1 MGRSLKAQ
9 MKYAN
14 KINARYVVVLGEE
27 EIMNKKIKVKDM
39 NNGSEEEIDLDA
51 LADYIKERIR

>member
-27 EIMNKKIKVKDM
+27 EIMNKNK
-39 NNGSEEEIDLDA
+39 GQRHEQRQEEEIS
-51 LADYIKERIR
+51 

>member
-14 KINARYVVVLGEE
+14 KINARYVAVLGEE
-27 EIMNKKIKVKDM
+27 EIKSRKIKVKDM
-39 NNGSEEEIDLDA
+39 NKGSEEEIDLDA
-51 LADYIKERIR
+51 LAGYIKNI